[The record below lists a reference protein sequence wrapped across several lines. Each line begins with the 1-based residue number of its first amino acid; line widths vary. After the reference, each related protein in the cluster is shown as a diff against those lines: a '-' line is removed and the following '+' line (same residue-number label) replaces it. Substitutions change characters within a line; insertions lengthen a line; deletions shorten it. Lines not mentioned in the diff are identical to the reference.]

1 MHALTE
7 DELAQLKKIELDILI
22 EIDRVCRENHIPYSL
37 AWGTLIGAVR
47 HKGFIPWDDDIDIMM
62 ERRYYDKFCKIVD
75 GALGKNFVF
84 VDYKRYED
92 YGLPFSKVAAKNT
105 LMLEA
110 SSQYARIHHG
120 VWVDIFPID
129 ETSDDLKK
137 RQKQYDRAQAVK
149 SVMLCKGHYY
159 FGQTG
164 IKKLIYT
171 LRRKIYRF
179 CDKKNLTREFE
190 MNAKKYSKQKGK
202 YLLSLCGNAGVN
214 KNTYDRNAFKKY
226 IELEFEGHKFMA
238 ISGYDSL
245 LRTTYGDYMKLP
257 SAEQQIPHHYVEKL
271 DFSKWK

>member
-1 MHALTE
+1 MSLHSS
-7 DELAQLKKIELDILI
+7 KKIELDILI

-137 RQKQYDRAQAVK
+137 GRSSMTVHRLSKVLCSARDITISDRLV
-149 SVMLCKGHYY
+149 
-159 FGQTG
+159 
-164 IKKLIYT
+164 
-171 LRRKIYRF
+171 
-179 CDKKNLTREFE
+179 
-190 MNAKKYSKQKGK
+190 
-202 YLLSLCGNAGVN
+202 
-214 KNTYDRNAFKKY
+214 
-226 IELEFEGHKFMA
+226 
-238 ISGYDSL
+238 
-245 LRTTYGDYMKLP
+245 
-257 SAEQQIPHHYVEKL
+257 
-271 DFSKWK
+271 